1 MTDAQIIAATLI
13 EPFRAIVPMADSRVV
28 DRADWKQI
36 LTPSLKQGG
45 LNEVAHAVLDEAG
58 ADAAIARV
66 IGEYA
71 ARGIRFRWTVGPES
85 RPADLA
91 QRLARA
97 GMTLSESRVMAR
109 ETTPAEPDA
118 RVSIVDETSVDLFSD
133 TMAKGWSMDPGPIR
147 SLHRLLLRDRSGRS
161 VFFLARDSGE
171 PAGTAAY
178 VALDR
183 SAYLIGAVVLPSAR
197 SKGLYRALVES
208 RLHHARTRGLGLATS
223 LAREETSA
231 PMLEHLGFR
240 TVARVPVF
248 VSAPRP

>member
-1 MTDAQIIAATLI
+1 VTDADIIAATLL
-13 EPFRAIVPMADSRVV
+13 EPFQAIVPMPDSRVV

-58 ADAAIARV
+58 ADATIART
-66 IGEYA
+66 IAEYA
-71 ARGIRFRWTVGPES
+71 AHGIRFRWTVGPES

-91 QRLARA
+91 GRLARA
-97 GMTLSESRVMAR
+97 GMTRTEARVMAR
-109 ETTPAEPDA
+109 DTTPAEPDP
-118 RVSIVDETSVDLFSD
+118 RVAIVDEPAVDLFSD
-133 TMAKGWSMDPGPIR
+133 TMAKGWSMDPGPVR
-147 SLHRLLLRDRSGRS
+147 ALHRLLLHDPAARSL
-161 VFFLARDSGE
+161 FFLARDSGE

-197 SKGLYRALVES
+197 GRGLYRALVES
-208 RLHHARTRGLGLATS
+208 RLHHARARGLGLATS